1 MNKLAVGQ
9 LAKGQI
15 VEFVIISEFV
25 NSIPQKHLVV
35 RAKIVKRR
43 KLTTDLH
50 GVNDDSMWALP
61 SDAAVTII

>member
-25 NSIPQKHLVV
+25 NSIPQTHLVV

-50 GVNDDSMWALP
+50 GVNDDSMWTLP
-61 SDAAVTII
+61 SDAVVTII